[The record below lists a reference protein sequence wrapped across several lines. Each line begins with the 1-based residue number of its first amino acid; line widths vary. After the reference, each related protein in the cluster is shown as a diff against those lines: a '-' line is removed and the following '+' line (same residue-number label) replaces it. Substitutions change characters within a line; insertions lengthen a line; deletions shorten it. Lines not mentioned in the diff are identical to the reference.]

1 MLICTPVQMWRP
13 NCWHVTTAELHKGI
27 SLLHLINHN
36 AQSIHSS
43 AEYRGTNPE
52 IAHKAIRKV
61 TLKFV
66 CIKFLTNQKTKTLLF
81 FTV

>member
-1 MLICTPVQMWRP
+1 MLICTPVQVWRP
-13 NCWHVTTAELHKGI
+13 NFWHVNTAELHKGI

-43 AEYRGTNPE
+43 AQYCGTDSE
-52 IAHKAIRKV
+52 IAYKAIRKV

-66 CIKFLTNQKTKTLLF
+66 CIKFLTDQKTKTPLF